1 MTILPIDEINAMKD
15 RLQVHF
21 TGDSDSVGEE
31 RIGKGRIKSR
41 EDAEDIIDELLDLFL
56 LSYANG
62 ATATNSEIGTAEMPS
77 VEAVDA
83 AVNKPVAG
91 KTWRDRVME
100 YYETGGTLSDI
111 VRIAETDSTRI
122 YNQGAVDAVR
132 ANGAE
137 DSVQK
142 RWQTM
147 EDDRVRDTHSYL
159 QGMVVPFGSEF
170 WTWDGDHA
178 EYPGG
183 FILPENNI
191 NCRCVVEVI
200 RG

>member
-21 TGDSDSVGEE
+21 TEDSDSAGDE

-62 ATATNSEIGTAEMPS
+62 ATATNSELGTAEMPS

-100 YYETGGTLSDI
+100 YYESGGTLYDI
-111 VRIAETDSTRI
+111 VRIAETDATRI

-142 RWQTM
+142 RWRTM

-183 FILPENNI
+183 FILPQNNI